1 MDLGFHGLLNSHVHY
16 SYDPANQMTIHNE
29 VKHRCD
35 HLPFLRICTDRDM
48 TISIIH
54 NIRQEHG
61 TPAIYETDG
70 KFGLTLLH
78 IVIGLNTFAGKDNI
92 VACFDANN
100 NNNNNNS
107 SITRLELS

>member
-1 MDLGFHGLLNSHVHY
+1 
-16 SYDPANQMTIHNE
+16 
-29 VKHRCD
+29 
-35 HLPFLRICTDRDM
+35 M

-70 KFGLTLLH
+70 KFGLTLFH

-92 VACFDANN
+92 VACFDANPYVLLLEDTKGCTPLGN
-100 NNNNNNS
+100 LWANS
-107 SITRLELS
+107 RVDIIVHLMQDLCIYRLVIGKRKRDR